1 MRLLERLGLNVEQ
14 SGHSLSFL
22 FLDTE
27 QAMPGKDR
35 QHTNRQS
42 KGSACPYVLTPDR
55 IPEFCIPPKLAPQPR
70 ATAAP
75 HHRSTPN
82 LYVCSPSLRRSA
94 PNLRA
99 ATLEPRGSGAHGGP
113 ELPRLSRPFTQ
124 QHVIQIESAEELPC
138 DTSCSEDESTNADP
152 QSQAALSLPH
162 LPKTHTSYGFC
173 TLLESPNTRRKES
186 IFHSDPLGAHGLLG
200 LLPRARSNTFCKGV
214 SLPSSMSVAARL
226 SPHYMHRQGA
236 WDSDTASST
245 ESSPYGS
252 PLLSRSPPKSNSL
265 FKALS
270 QDRLFFRAFNH
281 KFGRS
286 RTASSSTD
294 DGSSTDTSPYTPR
307 RVSTG
312 IVDSTVPQR
321 GSISRS
327 QFSMDLGYSRE
338 RFVGENTAFLDRGGV
353 LRLSAEYCPDNERLR
368 IRLIS
373 AEGLYDSSTDPK
385 LINCC
390 ISLCLLPGKTQKQ
403 RSTIIR
409 KSRNPIF
416 NEDFFF
422 DGLSERDLY
431 TRSLK
436 IKAVNK
442 TSSLKRDTVLGET
455 ELVLLSILTL

>member
-14 SGHSLSFL
+14 SGRSFSFL
-22 FLDTE
+22 FVDPG
-27 QAMPGKDR
+27 QAMRGKDR
-35 QHTNRQS
+35 QYTNRQR
-42 KGSACPYVLTPDR
+42 KGSDCPYVLTPDK
-55 IPEFCIPPKLAPQPR
+55 IPEFCIPPKLAPHPR
-70 ATAAP
+70 TSTAP

-82 LYVCSPSLRRSA
+82 LYVCSPSLRRST

-99 ATLEPRGSGAHGGP
+99 ATLEPRGTHGGP
-113 ELPRLSRPFTQ
+113 DLPRLSLPFTQ
-124 QHVIQIESAEELPC
+124 QHIIQIESAEELPF
-138 DTSCSEDESTNADP
+138 DMSCSDDESTNADP

-186 IFHSDPLGAHGLLG
+186 IFHNDPLGAYGLLG
-200 LLPRARSNTFCKGV
+200 LLPRSRSNTFCKGD
-214 SLPSSMSVAARL
+214 SLPSGVSAAARL

-236 WDSDTASST
+236 WDSDTTSST
-245 ESSPYGS
+245 ESSPFSS
-252 PLLSRSPPKSNSL
+252 PLLSRSPTKSNSL

-270 QDRLFFRAFNH
+270 QDRLFSKAFNH
-281 KFGRS
+281 RFGRP
-286 RTASSSTD
+286 RTTSSSTD
-294 DGSSTDTSPYTPR
+294 EGSSTDTSPYTPR
-307 RVSTG
+307 RVSNS
-312 IVDSTVPQR
+312 VEDSTVSQR

-327 QFSMDLGYSRE
+327 KFSMDLGYSRE

-385 LINCC
+385 LISCC
-390 ISLCLLPGKTQKQ
+390 ISLCLLPGKAQKQ
-403 RSTIIR
+403 KSTIIR

-422 DGLSERDLY
+422 VGISERDLY

-436 IKAVNK
+436 FKAVNK
-442 TSSLKRDTVLGET
+442 TSSLKRDNVLGET
-455 ELVLLSILTL
+455 ELVLLNILSL